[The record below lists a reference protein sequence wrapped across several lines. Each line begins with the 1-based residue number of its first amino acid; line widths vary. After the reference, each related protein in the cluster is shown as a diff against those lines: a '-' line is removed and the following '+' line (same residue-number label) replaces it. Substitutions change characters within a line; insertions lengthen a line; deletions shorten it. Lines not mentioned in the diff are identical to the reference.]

1 MPDSRKVR
9 LEAERD
15 AVSVYS
21 AAELNQD
28 RSIRLFFSAVLG
40 GTRTS
45 NGWRCPRRSLSL
57 HTLIV
62 RINTFFESRGIQVE
76 RTGMV
81 DDAVQ
86 QEIERKRSFERA
98 RHAGVSI
105 RHGNNPIDLGVVKA
119 QLRDFGWN
127 ETERSLFPHQEIGL
141 IHGLASAN
149 AANFSVPGAGK
160 TVTSLAVAATHMA
173 SGNID
178 LAVVVGPLSCFGP
191 WEKECRAA
199 LNPKVTTIR
208 VRGAADAR
216 QVIYDRAASRQILLM
231 SYATAAA
238 DKAELIELCR
248 RLRVMLIV
256 DESHRIKRF
265 RGGLWAPS
273 LMEIAKFARI
283 KLVLSGTPMP
293 QSGRDLYS
301 QLRIL
306 WPGGE
311 LTGPQDDFSLR
322 VDRNFNSVLH
332 DVRPFVSRTPKRA
345 LGLDPYSVIYHE
357 ASLGGTQEEIYDLIE
372 GQFRRTIQDAET
384 WRDKL
389 AALKRGRPIRLLQ
402 ATANPDLLNKVDGY
416 YGVASFEGPN
426 PTLLQRL
433 AAYGSTETPAKSLV
447 ALDVIRD
454 IVDRKKQTG
463 GKVVCW
469 SNFVHNLDQFSELVR
484 TRLGIPVMQIDGRVP
499 TGDQPSDDTAL
510 RPLVPA
516 TDTRE
521 AIIDQFLS
529 TNGPAV
535 LVTNPASTSESISLH
550 SSCHNAIYLDRT
562 YDCALFLQSIDRIH
576 RLGLKP
582 GQQVEVHIILA
593 QRSNRNRTADHLVQ
607 QSLSAKEAQMRQL
620 LEGADLLPLN
630 EPESAIE
637 SAEGDL
643 ADLNNL
649 LRFLLGEDVQDG
661 PPL

>member
-1 MPDSRKVR
+1 
-9 LEAERD
+9 
-15 AVSVYS
+15 
-21 AAELNQD
+21 
-28 RSIRLFFSAVLG
+28 
-40 GTRTS
+40 
-45 NGWRCPRRSLSL
+45 
-57 HTLIV
+57 
-62 RINTFFESRGIQVE
+62 
-76 RTGMV
+76 
-81 DDAVQ
+81 
-86 QEIERKRSFERA
+86 
-98 RHAGVSI
+98 
-105 RHGNNPIDLGVVKA
+105 
-119 QLRDFGWN
+119 
-127 ETERSLFPHQEIGL
+127 
-141 IHGLASAN
+141 
-149 AANFSVPGAGK
+149 
-160 TVTSLAVAATHMA
+160 
-173 SGNID
+173 
-178 LAVVVGPLSCFGP
+178 
-191 WEKECRAA
+191 
-199 LNPKVTTIR
+199 
-208 VRGAADAR
+208 
-216 QVIYDRAASRQILLM
+216 
-231 SYATAAA
+231 
-238 DKAELIELCR
+238 
-248 RLRVMLIV
+248 
-256 DESHRIKRF
+256 
-265 RGGLWAPS
+265 
-273 LMEIAKFARI
+273 
-283 KLVLSGTPMP
+283 
-293 QSGRDLYS
+293 
-301 QLRIL
+301 LRIL

-661 PPL
+661 PLR